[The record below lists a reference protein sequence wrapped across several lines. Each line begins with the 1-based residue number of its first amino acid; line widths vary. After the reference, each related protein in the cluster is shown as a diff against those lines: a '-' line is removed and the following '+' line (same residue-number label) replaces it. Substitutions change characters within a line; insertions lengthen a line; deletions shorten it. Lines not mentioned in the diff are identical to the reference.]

1 MDQMTSRYGHQRES
15 LLRRIFPEGVPTL
28 WCPLITHY
36 ADDGSIDRDRMRA
49 HLKHIA
55 PYVGGFLLPGSTG
68 DGWELS
74 EAQSRQ
80 LIEYAIAETA
90 ALGRKLLIGAL
101 GQQTDTVMDSIA
113 SSLALIRQFNG
124 GEERTG
130 VERTDGIDG
139 HPVCGFTVCAPSGKD
154 LTQEQIRSGLQ
165 TVLDLGLPTSLYQ
178 LPQVTGNEIS
188 AQTIRDLATSYPNFF
203 LFKDTSGTDR
213 VASSGFRDAILLRGA
228 EGDYAQHLAANGG
241 RYDGFLLSTA
251 NGFAREL
258 HLVRSMIDQGETA
271 RAEALSQR
279 LSSAVSEIFNFAQ
292 TLPDG
297 NAFANANKA
306 VDHFNAFGPGAVEVD
321 APMLR
326 CGRRLPVRMLEVT
339 GEVLKHHQLMPQHGY
354 LRNADSEQLKAA

>member
-1 MDQMTSRYGHQRES
+1 VDQKSSRFGQQREH
-15 LLRRIFPEGVPTL
+15 LLEQMFPGGVPTL

-36 ADDGSIDRDRMRA
+36 TDDGGIDRERMRA
-49 HLKHIA
+49 HLEHIS

-68 DGWELS
+68 DGWELD
-74 EAQSRQ
+74 ETQSRQ

-90 ALGRKLLIGAL
+90 ALDRKLLIGAL
-101 GQQTDTVMDSIA
+101 GQNTDTVMDSIA

-124 GEERTG
+124 GDGT
-130 VERTDGIDG
+130 TAGIDG
-139 HPVCGFTVCAPSGKD
+139 RPVCGFTVCAPSGQD
-154 LTQEQIRSGLQ
+154 LTQAQIRSGLQ
-165 TVLDLGLPTSLYQ
+165 AVLDLGLPTSLYQ

-188 AQTIRDLATSYPNFF
+188 AQTIRALAASYPNFY

-213 VASSGFRDAILLRGA
+213 VADSGFRDAILLRGA
-228 EGDYAQHLAANGG
+228 EGNYAQHLAANGG

-258 HLVRSMIDQGETA
+258 HAVRSLIDQGSTA
-271 RAEALSQR
+271 QAEALSER
-279 LSSAVSEIFNFAQ
+279 LSSAVSEIFGFAQ

-306 VDHFNAFGPGAVEVD
+306 VDHFNAFGPAADTID

-326 CGRRLPVRMLEVT
+326 CGRRLPARMLEFT
-339 GEVLKHHQLMPQHGY
+339 GEILKGHQLMPQSGY
-354 LRNADSEQLKAA
+354 LQSVGRDTGTEQRKAA

>member
-1 MDQMTSRYGHQRES
+1 MDQTTSRFGQQREN
-15 LLRRIFPEGVPTL
+15 LLQRIFPEGMPSL

-36 ADDGSIDRDRMRA
+36 TDEGGIDRERMRA
-49 HLKHIA
+49 HLKHIS

-74 EAQSRQ
+74 EAQSKQ
-80 LIEYAIAETA
+80 LVEYAIAETA

-101 GQQTDTVMDSIA
+101 GRETDTVIDSIA
-113 SSLALIRQFNG
+113 GSLALIRQL
-124 GEERTG
+124 TG
-130 VERTDGIDG
+130 IEDAAAGIDG
-139 HPVCGFTVCAPSGKD
+139 NPVCGFTVCAPSGED
-154 LTQEQIRSGLQ
+154 LSQEQIRSGLRA
-165 TVLDLGLPTSLYQ
+165 VLDLGLPTSLYQ

-188 AQTIRDLATSYPNFF
+188 PQTISELAANYSNFF

-213 VASSGFRDAILLRGA
+213 VSTSGFRDVVLLRGA

-241 RYDGFLLSTA
+241 HYDGFLLSTA

-258 HLVRSMIDQGETA
+258 AQVRSLIDQGSA
-271 RAEALSQR
+271 AQAQALSER
-279 LSSAVSEIFNFAQ
+279 LSSAVNEIFGFAQ

-306 VDHFNAFGPGAVEVD
+306 VDHFNAFGPGASSVI

-326 CGRRLPVRMLEVT
+326 CGRRLPVRMLEFT
-339 GEVLKHHQLMPQHGY
+339 GEVLKRHRLMPQRGY
-354 LRNADSEQLKAA
+354 LQSTGAEQLKVA